1 MTCNDTTVSLTIFD
15 KKNISEELDL
25 LKEIRIK
32 PLDNVKETIYNALGI
47 DFLQVKSFSYL

>member
-1 MTCNDTTVSLTIFD
+1 MTYNDTSISLTIFN
-15 KKNISEELDL
+15 KKNISDSSDL

-47 DFLQVKSFSYL
+47 DFLRVKSFSYL